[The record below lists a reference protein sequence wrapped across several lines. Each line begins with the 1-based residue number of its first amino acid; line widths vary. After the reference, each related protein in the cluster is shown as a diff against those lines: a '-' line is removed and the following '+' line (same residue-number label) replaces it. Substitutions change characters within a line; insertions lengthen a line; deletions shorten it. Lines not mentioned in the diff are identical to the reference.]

1 MMLNVSAEEL
11 IEALESDDAYRVLRR
26 VAVEEGD
33 VRGSDGTL
41 STSVGAALDVETTGL
56 AVEADRIIELSIRR
70 FRFDATGR
78 ITKLD
83 QPYSWLEDPGRPLES
98 EIARLTGLT
107 DEQLAG
113 CAIDEKQALAL
124 LRSASLV
131 VSHNAGFDRPF
142 VDERLPAARGLAW
155 ACTCREVDW
164 PEYGFDG
171 RALGWLLAQAGWFHA
186 GHRAAADVDALITL
200 LRHDLYNGCTGLGAL
215 LENARRPG
223 WIVRA
228 TGAHFDVKERLK
240 ARGYRWD
247 AAARAWWREVDDVA
261 LEFERRWLN
270 DFVYR
275 PDLQPGAEAPEIEEV
290 TWTTRYSRPPLEPV
304 VL

>member
-1 MMLNVSAEEL
+1 MMPDLLAERMV
-11 IEALESDDAYRVLRR
+11 EAFESGGAYRVLRR
-26 VAVEEGD
+26 VAVEEGEIA
-33 VRGSDGTL
+33 GSDGTL

-56 AVEADRIIELSIRR
+56 AVETDRIIELSIRR
-70 FRFDATGR
+70 FRFDSTGR

-83 QPYSWLEDPGRPLES
+83 QPYSWLEDPGRPLEP
-98 EIARLTGLT
+98 EIRRLTGLT

-113 CAIDEKQALAL
+113 CAIDEPRALAL
-124 LRSASLV
+124 LKSASLV

-171 RALGWLLAQAGWFHA
+171 RALGWLLAQAGWFHV

-200 LRHDLYNGCTGLGAL
+200 LRQDLYNGCTGLGAL

-247 AAARAWWREVDDVA
+247 GGSCVWWREVKDEE
-261 LEFERRWLN
+261 LEFERRWLD

-275 PDLQPGAEAPEIEEV
+275 PDLRSSAEEPEVEEV
-290 TWTTRYSRPPLEPV
+290 TWTTRYSRPPLEPI
-304 VL
+304 LL

>member
-1 MMLNVSAEEL
+1 MMASEM
-11 IEALESDDAYRVLRR
+11 IEALESGGAYRVLRR
-26 VAVEEGD
+26 VCVEEGQ
-33 VRGSDGTL
+33 VGTVDEVEG
-41 STSVGAALDVETTGL
+41 TSVGAALDVETTGL
-56 AVEADRIIELSIRR
+56 AVERDRIIELSVRR
-70 FRFDATGR
+70 FRYDAVGR

-83 QPYSWLEDPGRPLES
+83 RSYSWLEDPGRPLEP
-98 EIARLTGLT
+98 EIRRLTGLS
-107 DEQLAG
+107 DEQLKG
-113 CAIDEKQALAL
+113 CVIEESRAVAL
-124 LRSASLV
+124 LRSASV
-131 VSHNAGFDRPF
+131 VISHNAAFDRPF

-164 PEYGFDG
+164 PEHGFDG
-171 RALGWLLAQAGWFHA
+171 RSLGWLLAQAGWFHA

-223 WIVRA
+223 WVVRA
-228 TGAHFDVKERLK
+228 AGAHFDVKERLK

-247 AAARAWWREVDDVA
+247 GSACVWWREVGDED
-261 LEFERRWLN
+261 LEFERRWLD

-275 PDLQPGAEAPEIEEV
+275 PDLRAQAEEPEVEEV

>member
-1 MMLNVSAEEL
+1 MMLNVPVEQL
-11 IEALESDDAYRVLRR
+11 IGALEGDGAFRVLRR

-33 VRGSDGTL
+33 VAGTDETL
-41 STSVGAALDVETTGL
+41 PTSVGAALDVETTGL

-70 FRFDATGR
+70 FRFDTIGR

-83 QPYSWLEDPGRPLES
+83 RPYSWLEDPGRSLEP
-98 EIARLTGLT
+98 EIVRLTGLT
-107 DEQLAG
+107 DQQLAG
-113 CAIDEKQALAL
+113 SAIDEPQALGL
-124 LRSASLV
+124 LKSASLI
-131 VSHNAGFDRPF
+131 VSHNAAFDRPF

-155 ACTCREVDW
+155 ACTCRGVDW

-171 RALGWLLAQAGWFHA
+171 RALGWLLAQAGWFHT

-215 LENARRPG
+215 LESARRPG
-223 WIVRA
+223 WVVRA
-228 TGAHFDVKERLK
+228 AGAHFDVKERLK

-247 AAARAWWREVDDVA
+247 AGACVWWREVGDEA
-261 LEFERRWLN
+261 LEFERRWLD

-275 PDLQPGAEAPEIEEV
+275 PDLRPGAEEPEVEEV
-290 TWTTRYSRPPLEPV
+290 TWTTRYSRPPQERIQL
-304 VL
+304 

>member
-1 MMLNVSAEEL
+1 MISGAAVKAM
-11 IEALESDDAYRVLRR
+11 IGALESDGAYRVLRR
-26 VAVEEGD
+26 VVVEDGD
-33 VRGSDGTL
+33 VVAPEEAL

-56 AVEADRIIELSIRR
+56 ALESDRIIELSVRR
-70 FRFDATGR
+70 FRFDSMGR
-78 ITKLD
+78 ITRLD
-83 QPYSWLEDPGRPLES
+83 QPYSWLEDPGRPLQP
-98 EIARLTGLT
+98 EIKRLTGLA

-113 CAIDEKQALAL
+113 CVIDEARAVAL
-124 LRSASLV
+124 LKSASLV
-131 VSHNAGFDRPF
+131 VSHNAAFDRPF
-142 VDERLPAARGLAW
+142 VDERLPAVRGLPW

-164 PEYGFDG
+164 PAYGFDG
-171 RALGWLLAQAGWFHA
+171 RALGWLLAQAGWFHS

-228 TGAHFDVKERLK
+228 MGAHFNVKERLK

-247 AAARAWWREVDDVA
+247 GGTCVWWREVGDET
-261 LEFERRWLN
+261 LEFERRWLD

-275 PDLQPGAEAPEIEEV
+275 PDLRPQSEEPEVEEV
-290 TWTTRYSRPPLEPV
+290 TWTTRYSRPPLEPI

>member
-1 MMLNVSAEEL
+1 MLMESADQM
-11 IEALESDDAYRVLRR
+11 IEALERGGAYRVLKR
-26 VAVEEGD
+26 VCVKEGE
-33 VRGSDGTL
+33 VGTVDGTEP
-41 STSVGAALDVETTGL
+41 TSVGAALDVETTGL

-70 FRFDATGR
+70 FRYDRAGR

-83 QPYSWLEDPGRPLES
+83 RAYSWLEDPGQPLEP
-98 EIARLTGLT
+98 EIKRLTGLT
-107 DEQLAG
+107 DEQLSG
-113 CAIDEKQALAL
+113 CAIDEPRALAL
-124 LRSASLV
+124 LKSASLV
-131 VSHNAGFDRPF
+131 VSHNAAFDRPF

-164 PEYGFDG
+164 PGYGFDG
-171 RALGWLLAQAGWFHA
+171 LALGWLLAQAGWFHS

-200 LRHDLYNGCTGLGAL
+200 LRHDLYNGCTGLAAL

-228 TGAHFDVKERLK
+228 AGAHFDVKERLK

-247 AAARAWWREVDDVA
+247 GSACVWWREVGDEA
-261 LEFERRWLN
+261 LEFERRWLD

-275 PDLQPGAEAPEIEEV
+275 PDLRAQAEEPEVEEV

>member
-1 MMLNVSAEEL
+1 MMPDLLAERVV
-11 IEALESDDAYRVLRR
+11 EALESGGAYRVLRR
-26 VAVEEGD
+26 VVVEEGE
-33 VRGSDGTL
+33 VAGSDETL

-56 AVEADRIIELSIRR
+56 AVETDRIIELSIRR
-70 FRFDATGR
+70 FRFDPMGR

-83 QPYSWLEDPGRPLES
+83 RCYSWLEDPGQPLEP
-98 EIARLTGLT
+98 EIRRLTGLT

-113 CAIDEKQALAL
+113 CVIDEARALGL

-171 RALGWLLAQAGWFHA
+171 RALGWLLAQAGYFHA
-186 GHRAAADVDALITL
+186 GHRAEADVDGLIALL
-200 LRHDLYNGCTGLGAL
+200 QHDLYNGCTGLGVL
-215 LENARRPG
+215 LESARRPG

-228 TGAHFDVKERLK
+228 AGAHFDVKERLK
-240 ARGYRWD
+240 ARGYRWNPG
-247 AAARAWWREVDDVA
+247 ASVWWREVGDDA
-261 LEFERRWLN
+261 LEFERRWLD

-275 PDLQPGAEAPEIEEV
+275 PDLRAEADEPEIEEV
-290 TWTTRYSRPPLEPV
+290 TSMTRYSRPPLEPI

>member
-1 MMLNVSAEEL
+1 MMLNVSADEL
-11 IEALESDDAYRVLRR
+11 IEALESDDAFRVLRR

-33 VRGSDGTL
+33 VEGIDEML

-70 FRFDATGR
+70 FRFDAVGR

-83 QPYSWLEDPGRPLES
+83 LPYSWLEDPGRPLAP
-98 EIARLTGLT
+98 EIKRLTGLT

-113 CAIDEKQALAL
+113 CAIDEPRALAL
-124 LRSASLV
+124 LKSACLV
-131 VSHNAGFDRPF
+131 VSHNAAFDRPF
-142 VDERLPAARGLAW
+142 VDERLPEARGLAW

-228 TGAHFDVKERLK
+228 AGAHFDVKERLK

-247 AAARAWWREVDDVA
+247 AVARVWWREVGDAA
-261 LEFERRWLN
+261 LEFERRWLD

-275 PDLQPGAEAPEIEEV
+275 PDLRPDSEEPEVEEV
-290 TWTTRYSRPPLEPV
+290 TWMTRYSRPPLEPI

>member
-1 MMLNVSAEEL
+1 MMLNVPVEPL
-11 IEALESDDAYRVLRR
+11 IEALESDGAFRVLRR
-26 VAVEEGD
+26 VAVEYGD
-33 VRGSDGTL
+33 VEGSEETL
-41 STSVGAALDVETTGL
+41 PTSVGAALDVETTGL

-70 FRFDATGR
+70 FRFDARGR
-78 ITKLD
+78 IIKLD
-83 QPYSWLEDPGRPLES
+83 QAYSWLEDPGQPLEP
-98 EIARLTGLT
+98 EIKRLTGLN

-113 CAIDEKQALAL
+113 CAIDESRALAL
-124 LRSASLV
+124 LRSASVV
-131 VSHNAGFDRPF
+131 VSHNAAFDRPF
-142 VDERLPAARGLAW
+142 VDERLPAARGLPW
-155 ACTCREVDW
+155 ACTCREIDW

-171 RALGWLLAQAGWFHA
+171 RALGWLLAQAGWFHS

-228 TGAHFDVKERLK
+228 VGAHFDVKERLK

-247 AAARAWWREVDDVA
+247 AGASVWWREVGDEA
-261 LEFERRWLN
+261 LEFERRWLD

-275 PDLQPGAEAPEIEEV
+275 PDLQPQSEEPEVNEV
-290 TWTTRYSRPPLEPV
+290 TWTTRYSRPPLEPI

>member
-1 MMLNVSAEEL
+1 MISDAAVEAL
-11 IEALESDDAYRVLRR
+11 IDALESEGAYRVLRR
-26 VAVEEGD
+26 VAVEDGD
-33 VRGSDGTL
+33 VVAPEEAL

-56 AVEADRIIELSIRR
+56 AVESDRIIELSVRR
-70 FRFDATGR
+70 FRFDSMGR
-78 ITKLD
+78 ITRLD
-83 QPYSWLEDPGRPLES
+83 RPYSWLEDPGRPLEP
-98 EIARLTGLT
+98 EIKRLTGLA

-113 CAIDEKQALAL
+113 CVIDEARAVAL
-124 LRSASLV
+124 LKSASLV
-131 VSHNAGFDRPF
+131 VSHNAAFDRPF
-142 VDERLPAARGLAW
+142 VDERLPAIRGLPW

-228 TGAHFDVKERLK
+228 AGAHFDVKERLK

-247 AAARAWWREVDDVA
+247 GGTCVWWREVGDEA
-261 LEFERRWLN
+261 LEFERRWLD

-275 PDLQPGAEAPEIEEV
+275 PDLRPGAEEPEVEEV

>member
-1 MMLNVSAEEL
+1 MMLEL
-11 IEALESDDAYRVLRR
+11 PVEAMIETLESGGAYRVLRR
-26 VAVEEGD
+26 VAIEEGD
-33 VRGSDGTL
+33 VAGVDETV

-56 AVEADRIIELSIRR
+56 EVEADRIIELSIRR
-70 FRFDATGR
+70 FRFDSMGR

-83 QPYSWLEDPGRPLES
+83 RPYSWLEDPGERLDA
-98 EIARLTGLT
+98 EIVRLTGLT
-107 DEQLAG
+107 DEQVAG
-113 CAIDEKQALAL
+113 RVIDEPRAVAL
-124 LRSASLV
+124 LMSASLI
-131 VSHNAGFDRPF
+131 VSHNAAFDRPF

-200 LRHDLYNGCTGLGAL
+200 LRHDLYNGCTGLAAL
-215 LENARRPG
+215 IENARRPG

-228 TGAHFDVKERLK
+228 AGAHFDVKERLK
-240 ARGYRWD
+240 TRGYRWD
-247 AAARAWWREVDDVA
+247 AGACVWWREVGDEA
-261 LEFERRWLN
+261 LEFERRWLD

-275 PDLQPGAEAPEIEEV
+275 PDLRPSAEEPEVEEV
-290 TWTTRYSRPPLEPV
+290 TWTTRYSRPMSEPIR
-304 VL
+304 L

>member
-1 MMLNVSAEEL
+1 MMSDLLVERM
-11 IEALESDDAYRVLRR
+11 IQALESEGAYRVLRR
-26 VAVEEGD
+26 VVAEEGEVTD
-33 VRGSDGTL
+33 DDETA

-70 FRFDATGR
+70 FRFNAMGH

-83 QPYSWLEDPGRPLES
+83 RPYSWLEDPGRPLDPV
-98 EIARLTGLT
+98 IVRLTGLT
-107 DEQLAG
+107 NEQLAG
-113 CAIDEKQALAL
+113 CAIDESRAVAL
-124 LRSASLV
+124 LKSASLI
-131 VSHNAGFDRPF
+131 VSHNAAFDRPF
-142 VDERLPAARGLAW
+142 VDERLPEARGLAW

-164 PEYGFDG
+164 PEFGFDG

-228 TGAHFDVKERLK
+228 AGAHFDVKERLK

-247 AAARAWWREVDDVA
+247 AAACVWWREVGDEA
-261 LEFERRWLN
+261 LEFERRWLD

-275 PDLQPGAEAPEIEEV
+275 PDLRAEAEEPEVEEV

>member
-1 MMLNVSAEEL
+1 MMASEM
-11 IEALESDDAYRVLRR
+11 IEALESGGAYRVLRR
-26 VAVEEGD
+26 VCLAEGQTGKTD
-33 VRGSDGTL
+33 EIATL
-41 STSVGAALDVETTGL
+41 VGAALDVETTGL
-56 AVEADRIIELSIRR
+56 AIGRDRIIELSIRR
-70 FRFDATGR
+70 FRYDAMGR

-83 QPYSWLEDPGRPLES
+83 RAYSWLEDPGDRLEP
-98 EIARLTGLT
+98 EIARLTGLS
-107 DEQLAG
+107 DEQLRG
-113 CAIDEKQALAL
+113 CAIDESRASAL

-131 VSHNAGFDRPF
+131 VSHNAAFDRPF
-142 VDERLPAARGLAW
+142 VDERLPAVRGLPW
-155 ACTCREVDW
+155 ACTCREIDW

-200 LRHDLYNGCTGLGAL
+200 LRHDVYNGRTGLAAL
-215 LENARRPG
+215 VENARRPG

-228 TGAHFDVKERLK
+228 AGAHFDVKERLK

-247 AAARAWWREVDDVA
+247 GSACVWWREVGDEA
-261 LEFERRWLN
+261 L

-275 PDLQPGAEAPEIEEV
+275 PDLRPQAEEPDVEEV
-290 TWTTRYSRPPLEPV
+290 TWTTRYSRPPLDPV

>member
-1 MMLNVSAEEL
+1 MISDAAVEAL
-11 IEALESDDAYRVLRR
+11 IGALESDGAYRVLRR
-26 VAVEEGD
+26 VAVEDGD
-33 VRGSDGTL
+33 VVAPEEAL

-56 AVEADRIIELSIRR
+56 AVESDRIIELSIRR
-70 FRFDATGR
+70 FRFDLMGR

-83 QPYSWLEDPGRPLES
+83 RCYSWLEDPGQPLEL
-98 EIARLTGLT
+98 EIKRLTGLT

-113 CAIDEKQALAL
+113 CAIDEARALRL
-124 LRSASLV
+124 LRSASLI

-164 PEYGFDG
+164 TEYGFDG

-200 LRHDLYNGCTGLGAL
+200 LQHDLYNGCTGLAAL

-228 TGAHFDVKERLK
+228 AGAHFDVKERLK

-247 AAARAWWREVDDVA
+247 AGGCVWWREVGDDA
-261 LEFERRWLN
+261 LEFERRWLD

-275 PDLQPGAEAPEIEEV
+275 PDLRAQAEEPEVEEV

>member
-1 MMLNVSAEEL
+1 MMPDLLVERVV
-11 IEALESDDAYRVLRR
+11 EALESGGAYRVLRR
-26 VAVEEGD
+26 VAVEEGE
-33 VRGSDGTL
+33 VAGSDEAEP
-41 STSVGAALDVETTGL
+41 TSVGAALDVETTGL
-56 AVEADRIIELSIRR
+56 AVETDRIIELSIRR
-70 FRFDATGR
+70 FRFDPLGR

-83 QPYSWLEDPGRPLES
+83 RCFSWLEDPGRPLEP
-98 EIARLTGLT
+98 EIKRLTGLA
-107 DEQLAG
+107 DEDLAG
-113 CAIDEKQALAL
+113 CAIDESRALAL
-124 LRSASLV
+124 LKSASLV

-186 GHRAAADVDALITL
+186 GHRAEADVDALITL

-228 TGAHFDVKERLK
+228 AGAHFDVKERLK

-247 AAARAWWREVDDVA
+247 AAACVWWREVGDEA
-261 LEFERRWLN
+261 LEFERRWLD

-275 PDLQPGAEAPEIEEV
+275 PDLRPQAEEPEFEEV
-290 TWTTRYSRPPLEPV
+290 TWTSRYSRSPSEPL